1 MKRFGSAAWSGSLR
15 NGKGTVATES
25 HALDSYPY
33 TYFSRYG
40 EKPGTNP
47 EELLGTAHGACFAMS
62 FVRMLEMSH
71 FEPEQLDARS
81 EVVID
86 RDADG
91 FTITSVHLSVAAKIP
106 GIDDATFQSIAM
118 EAKSGC
124 PISKLVNT
132 NISFDAR
139 LATLES
145 ITVADQ
151 LKLLREKKK

>member
-1 MKRFGSAAWSGSLR
+1 
-15 NGKGTVATES
+15 
-25 HALDSYPY
+25 
-33 TYFSRYG
+33 
-40 EKPGTNP
+40 
-47 EELLGTAHGACFAMS
+47 MS

-91 FTITSVHLSVAAKIP
+91 FTITSVHLSVATKIP